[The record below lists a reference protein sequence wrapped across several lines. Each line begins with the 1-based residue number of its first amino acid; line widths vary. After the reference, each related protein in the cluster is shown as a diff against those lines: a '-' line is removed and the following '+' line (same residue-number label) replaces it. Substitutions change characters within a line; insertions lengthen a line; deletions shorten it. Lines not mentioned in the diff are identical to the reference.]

1 MKKLI
6 ATVLAAIMLVPVAT
20 MATTLGEFPGFLATK
35 TDTTS
40 RVNAYVIVG
49 TEVEGR
55 KAATSD
61 VVAGIDLAAR
71 IAEMN
76 YDIEKIP
83 AAVAIACEYGTC
95 KKAEVGL
102 NTEYVN
108 TSMGNELT
116 TPIGLGVKKITY
128 GGVEY
133 AITEK
138 VGVPH
143 VVVAAGDTSVNGSIG
158 IDLGTTAGNL
168 YYEVDLPFINATQ
181 FSYTNPLKIKLFG
194 QEFQITGVGSGTF
207 TALTGSV
214 GLADSVTPTG
224 VTYGEYTA
232 FVIDGESHSWAQ
244 IVIKDSAGNQLAS
257 DIINVGAIGT
267 FTIGT
272 TTLKVKVID
281 VWGSAISGRVSAK
294 LVVGPEVDK
303 TYADNDPFPGND
315 LWIFDITT
323 GTDYLQ
329 SIVLKYAPNETANE
343 VIPLGGKI
351 VAPNNYF
358 EFGLQDLIVKTF
370 TTVTFSPDTV
380 SVYANATAT
389 TPIFS
394 SKPAIKIEAT
404 DYVFNNQN
412 SKKAYIAFDG
422 TNYYVAYYDEALGK
436 AINASSA
443 SYGEALGSIS
453 GKFDTNEFT
462 ITPKNSTTSNF
473 TGVWLTDGGAALNT
487 VKMAYNFT
495 GTTVILGTSSSA
507 EAGDVIS
514 WANESVGDYDVSD
527 LTSTYGSVL
536 KAPIKTN
543 AGAQKVVI
551 QLPPEQQ
558 KAFVYMGKIGEVTTT
573 GGTYNKIIPVSTP
586 IAKLDSEITAADKSS
601 TKAFVLVGG
610 PCVNSL
616 VAELAT
622 AGSLKRQDGTN
633 ITSCEGWPGENFGL
647 IQLIENA
654 YGVSGKN
661 VLVVA
666 GTRAEDTRLAAN
678 YLQQDYLKGKAW
690 KIAEVSGQ
698 TVETAVVKGA

>member
-1 MKKLI
+1 VI
-6 ATVLAAIMLVPVAT
+6 TGDHVDSYDVL
-20 MATTLGEFPGFLATK
+20 
-35 TDTTS
+35 
-40 RVNAYVIVG
+40 
-49 TEVEGR
+49 
-55 KAATSD
+55 
-61 VVAGIDLAAR
+61 AGIDLATR

-76 YDIEKIP
+76 YDVVSVP
-83 AAVAIACEYGTC
+83 GGVAIGCEYGTC

-214 GLADSVTPTG
+214 GLAESTTPTG

-232 FVIDGESHSWAQ
+232 YVTDGETGSWAL

-257 DIINVGAIGT
+257 DIINKGSTGT

-323 GTDYLQ
+323 ATDYLQ

-343 VIPLGGKI
+343 VIPLGGMI
-351 VAPNNYF
+351 AAPNDYF

-412 SKKAYIAFDG
+412 AKKAYIAFDG
-422 TNYYVAYYDEALGK
+422 TKYYVAYYDEALGK
-436 AINASSA
+436 AINAST
-443 SYGEALGSIS
+443 SYYGGSLGSIS
-453 GKFDTNEFT
+453 GKFDTHTFT
-462 ITPKNSTTSNF
+462 ITPKNSTSSNF
-473 TGVWLTDGGAALNT
+473 TGVWLTDGGSGT

-514 WANESVGDYDVSD
+514 WANENVGDYDVSD
-527 LTSTYGSVL
+527 LTSSYGSVL

-543 AGAQKVVI
+543 AGSQKVVI

-558 KAFVYMGKIGEVTTT
+558 KAFVYMGKIGEETTT
-573 GGTYNKIIPVSTP
+573 GGTYNKIISVLTP
-586 IAKLDSEITAADKSS
+586 IAKTTTEAAAEKTT

-610 PCVNSL
+610 PCANTL
-616 VAELAT
+616 VAELAE
-622 AGSLKRQDGTN
+622 AGLLKDKNNVTLTCDGWIGT
-633 ITSCEGWPGENFGL
+633 GRNFGL
-647 IQLIENA
+647 ISVVDNA
-654 YGVSGKN
+654 FGVTGKTA
-661 VLVVA
+661 LVVA
-666 GTRAEDTRLAAN
+666 GTRAEDTRLAAQ
-678 YLQQDYLKGKAW
+678 YLQADKLKGSTAKAV
-690 KIAEVSGQ
+690 EVTGTSVATA
-698 TVETAVVKGA
+698 TVETVA